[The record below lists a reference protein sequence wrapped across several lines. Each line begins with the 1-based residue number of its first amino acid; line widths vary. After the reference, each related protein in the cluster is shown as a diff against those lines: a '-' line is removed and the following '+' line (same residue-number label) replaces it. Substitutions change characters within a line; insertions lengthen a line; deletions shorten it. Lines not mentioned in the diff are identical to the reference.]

1 MDKKALA
8 KEWRIWVLVF
18 ALIVSTALLIPWDSP
33 TLFFDTSG
41 DEVGFKTN
49 LDDRTSIEFSGGTRL
64 LLDLE
69 TNMTGEE
76 LRQLVDETRNTLS
89 VRLSNSN
96 IPDTSV
102 RTIDIG
108 DNNWRIQVESASSD
122 QENLRRIVERE
133 GSFETRMP
141 VHVSDEKQFNLG
153 NNQYIFSRENQTISV
168 EGTDNSVSITAN
180 PGERFS
186 ISENGINDYNTSFVY
201 SEFNE
206 SNSEAEV
213 EAVMYTGEEIQDVL
227 ESESQIT
234 GQGSSFE
241 FRFPVIIS
249 QEAAQN
255 RLHISQN
262 YDDRP
267 IRGPGS
273 ERYLVQE
280 NGEFAR
286 SGLYVDGN
294 RESGLLMASVFSQSA
309 ETRSTIS
316 GPGET
321 REEAVEARDEM
332 ISILKSGSLEAPV
345 EVVSASTLSSSLGSQ
360 FMSAAIIS
368 IIGALIAVGVIVF
381 IRYQD
386 PRVVIPLVLTGA
398 SEVYILLGAYF
409 TTVGT
414 LSLSAVAGIIAAVG
428 TGVDDQIIITDE
440 SGKQDLGGWQKKMK
454 RAFFVI
460 FTSAASTIGAMSPI
474 LAPGAVSYLI
484 GAAGIGLIGYTLYKR
499 GTDRHY
505 VAIGVF
511 AVLVSAF
518 TVSMGP
524 SGEALATIHEFAKTT
539 ILGILVGIAITRPA
553 YAKTLEYIK
562 E

>member
-18 ALIVSTALLIPWDSP
+18 ALLVSTALLIPWGSP

-41 DEVGFKTN
+41 DEIGFQTN
-49 LDDRTSIEFSGGTRL
+49 LEDRTSIEFSGGARL

-69 TNMTGEE
+69 TNVTGEE
-76 LRQLVDETRNTLS
+76 LRQLADETRNTLS
-89 VRLSNSN
+89 IRLSNSN

-108 DNNWRIQVESASSD
+108 DGNWRIQVESATND
-122 QENLRRIVERE
+122 QEKLRNIVERE

-141 VHVSDEKQFNLG
+141 VHVNDEKQFNLG
-153 NNQYIFSRENQTISV
+153 NNEYTFSRENRTV
-168 EGTDNSVSITAN
+168 NVVGTENDISITAD
-180 PGERFS
+180 PEDRFS
-186 ISENGINDYNTSFVY
+186 ISENGISGYNTSFVY
-201 SEFNE
+201 TEFNE
-206 SNSEAEV
+206 SNSEAEI

-267 IRGPGS
+267 IQGPGS
-273 ERYLVQE
+273 QRYLVQE

-286 SGLYVDGN
+286 AGLYVDGN
-294 RESGLLMASVFSQSA
+294 RESGLLMASIFGQSA

-321 REEAVEARDEM
+321 REDAVESRDEM

-368 IIGALIAVGVIVF
+368 IIGSLIAVGGIVF
-381 IRYQD
+381 VRYQD

-409 TTVGT
+409 TTAGT

-440 SGKQDLGGWQKKMK
+440 SGKESLGGWQKKMK

-484 GAAGIGLIGYTLYKR
+484 GAAGVGLIGYTLYKR

-539 ILGILVGIAITRPA
+539 ILGILVGIVITRPA

-562 E
+562 D